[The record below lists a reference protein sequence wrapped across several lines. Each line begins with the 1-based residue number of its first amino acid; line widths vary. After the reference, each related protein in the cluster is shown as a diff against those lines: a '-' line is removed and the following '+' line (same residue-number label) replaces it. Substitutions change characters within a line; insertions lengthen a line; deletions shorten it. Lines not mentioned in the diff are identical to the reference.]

1 MQVKSGMDFI
11 LGIDPIDLFPPGW
24 HLTLISV
31 QACFMA
37 ILLRDKAQAFI
48 DAFCRPET
56 SPEDRRRIA
65 LLIGLSFIGIVFL
78 ILFAITAYLQGN
90 ITLALID
97 ITTAVILAVNLLD
110 ASLRQQIETNILIG
124 TVFVSL
130 LFVYLY
136 ISGGVLGTAFV
147 WYYTYPLITCYLLG
161 SYRGGVTSALMLLP
175 VLALVVF
182 QPTHTFFVQYSPNFV
197 ARFMAAYFVVVLFSY
212 LFERTR
218 ESNREELRAI
228 NKTLEKLVAERTS
241 DLVAT
246 NEKLG
251 AEVERRKQAHETMQ
265 LSQEILLTI
274 LDSIEATIYVAD
286 METYEILFINKYMR
300 EVFGADSKGKRCWQV
315 FRNETGPCRDCS
327 NPHLVDEHN
336 DSTGVFTWEGQNP
349 ITGRWYINYDRAI
362 RWTDGRMV
370 RIQIAFDVTEYRHT
384 EEKLRQAQKM
394 ESIGTLAGGI
404 AHDFNNL
411 LSIIIGNIELVLYNA
426 SKDENVNQNLEEIKT
441 AGFRAK
447 EIVAQL
453 LSFSR
458 MTNVEYNPHA
468 LVPIIRDAVKF
479 LRSAIPSTISLD
491 LNCRIDA
498 VTVLAEPTQLYQVMM
513 NLCTNASQA
522 MEYTGGKITIELK
535 QVTLGEQVTR
545 GGTILPVGEYAQV
558 RITDNG
564 PGIETDTLPH
574 IFDPYFTTKAVGK
587 GSGMGLAVV
596 HGIVKN
602 HNGSIVVDS
611 ERGEGTVFT
620 ILFPI
625 VQEEPIVAPQPV
637 RELPKGSEK
646 ILFVDDEELLVR
658 MGRQQLRRLG
668 YEVAAF
674 QHPDDALEAFAA
686 RPDDYDLVITDMTMP
701 QMNGVALGDE
711 IRKIKADIPIVICSG
726 HSDIIGPD
734 NAIRMGFAAFLR
746 KPVVLSELARTVRKV
761 LDQAPQETSASS
773 KPDTN
778 PNSEHSSGSQI
789 QSY

>member
-1 MQVKSGMDFI
+1 
-11 LGIDPIDLFPPGW
+11 
-24 HLTLISV
+24 
-31 QACFMA
+31 MA
-37 ILLRDKAQAFI
+37 ILVIDKANAFL
-48 DAFCRPET
+48 DLFCGPDT
-56 SPEDRRRIA
+56 SVEDRRRIA
-65 LLIGLSFIGIVFL
+65 LLIGLSFVGLIFL
-78 ILFAITAYLQGN
+78 TGFSITAYLQGN
-90 ITLALID
+90 TTLALVD
-97 ITTAVILAVNLLD
+97 ITTALILALNMWDAARRRQWEVNI
-110 ASLRQQIETNILIG
+110 QVGI
-124 TVFVSL
+124 VFVSF
-130 LFVYLY
+130 LFIYLY
-136 ISGGVLGTAFV
+136 ISGGISGTAFV

-161 SYRGGVTSALMLLP
+161 SYRGGITSTLMLLP
-175 VLALVVF
+175 VLVMAGF
-182 QPTHTFFVQYSPNFV
+182 QPAHPFFAQYSLTFA
-197 ARFMAAYFVVVLFSY
+197 ARFIAAYCVVVLFSY
-212 LFERTR
+212 MFERTR
-218 ESNREELRAI
+218 ESSREALRAI
-228 NKTLEKLVAERTS
+228 NKTLEKVVAERTS
-241 DLVAT
+241 DLVVT

-251 AEVERRKQAHETMQ
+251 AEVERRKQAHEAMQ
-265 LSQEILLTI
+265 RSQEILLTI

-300 EVFGADSKGKRCWQV
+300 EVFGADCKGKQCWQV
-315 FRNETGPCRDCS
+315 FRNETGPCSDCS

-426 SKDENVNQNLEEIKT
+426 PQDDNVNRNLEEIKT

-458 MTNVEYNPHA
+458 MTNVEYKPHA

-479 LRSAIPSTISLD
+479 LRSAIPTTISLD

-535 QVTLGEQVTR
+535 QVTLGEAVTR
-545 GGTILPVGEYAQV
+545 DGTILPVGEYAQV
-558 RITDNG
+558 RIADNG
-564 PGIETDTLPH
+564 PGIETDILSH

-620 ILFPI
+620 IHFPV
-625 VQEEPIVAPQPV
+625 VQEEPTVAPQPV
-637 RELPKGSEK
+637 RELPLGSEK

-658 MGRQQLRRLG
+658 MGRQQLQRLG

-674 QHPDDALEAFAA
+674 QHPDEALEAFVA

-734 NAIRMGFAAFLR
+734 NASRMGFAAFLR
-746 KPVVLSELARTVRKV
+746 KPIVLSDLARAVRKV
-761 LDQAPQETSASS
+761 LDQAPQEPSAAS